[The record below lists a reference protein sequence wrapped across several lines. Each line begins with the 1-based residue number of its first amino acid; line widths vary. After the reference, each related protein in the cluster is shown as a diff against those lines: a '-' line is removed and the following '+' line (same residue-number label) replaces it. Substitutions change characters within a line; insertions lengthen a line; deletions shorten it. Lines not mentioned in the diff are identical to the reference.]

1 MDGANVPADAAYHSA
16 RSAADHYDPFILR
29 MGNILNVGYEKILL
43 LYNASTYDVADVIST
58 YTYRLSFP
66 TSGTPMYSKS
76 TAIGLFNT
84 LVNVVF
90 LLVTNA
96 ISKRSTESSLF

>member
-1 MDGANVPADAAYHSA
+1 MTIPGLQAVIAINLITTVGAILAANSE
-16 RSAADHYDPFILR
+16 L
-29 MGNILNVGYEKILL
+29 ILL
-43 LYNASTYDVADVIST
+43 LYTPATYDVADVIST